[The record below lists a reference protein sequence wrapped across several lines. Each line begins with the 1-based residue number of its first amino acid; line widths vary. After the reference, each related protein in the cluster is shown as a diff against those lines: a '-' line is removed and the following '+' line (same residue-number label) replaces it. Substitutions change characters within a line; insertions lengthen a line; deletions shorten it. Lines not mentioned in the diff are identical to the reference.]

1 MISKINVLT
10 ILILTILSCQQNKKP
25 IVIGHRGAMG
35 YETENTLASVQKALD
50 LGVDRIEI
58 DIFVI
63 ASGEVVVF
71 HDETL
76 KRLSSV
82 ADSIETMDWKTLQ
95 NIRLTGNH
103 RIPLLTEV
111 LDLMDKKVPINI
123 ELKGKNTAKPVF
135 EIMQVY
141 QNEKGWKKTD
151 FLISSFLWDELIT
164 MRSLDSDV
172 NIGVLTEENPLDAIP
187 FAKEI
192 KAQSINP
199 WWKTLT
205 AENCKKLHEAGF
217 QIDTYTVN
225 DPDDIQ
231 KVKAMSV
238 DGIFTNFPDWIK

>member
-1 MISKINVLT
+1 M
-10 ILILTILSCQQNKKP
+10 LILTLLSCQQNKKP
-25 IVIGHRGAMG
+25 LVIGHRGAMG
-35 YETENTLASVQKALD
+35 YETENTLPSIQKALD

-58 DIFVI
+58 DVFVI

-76 KRLSSV
+76 ERLSSV
-82 ADSIETMDWKTLQ
+82 ADSIETMNWETLQ

-151 FLISSFLWDELIT
+151 FLISSFLWNELT
-164 MRSLDSDV
+164 AMRSLDSDV
-172 NIGVLTEENPLDAIP
+172 NIGVLTEENPLDAIS

-205 AENCKKLHEAGF
+205 VENCKKLHEAGF

-225 DPDDIQ
+225 EPDDIQ
-231 KVKAMSV
+231 KVKAMGV
-238 DGIFTNFPDWIK
+238 DGIFTNFPDRIK

>member
-1 MISKINVLT
+1 M
-10 ILILTILSCQQNKKP
+10 LILTLLSCKEAKKP
-25 IVIGHRGAMG
+25 LVIGHRGAMG

-50 LGVDRIEI
+50 LGVDMIEI
-58 DIFVI
+58 DVFVI

-76 KRLSSV
+76 ERLSTV
-82 ADSIETMDWKTLQ
+82 ADSIETMQWETLQ

-111 LDLMDKKVPINI
+111 LDLIDKKVPINI

-141 QNEKGWKKTD
+141 QNEKGWNTAD
-151 FLISSFLWDELIT
+151 FFISSFLWEELKT
-164 MRSLDSDV
+164 MRSLDSEIG
-172 NIGVLTEENPLDAIP
+172 IGVLTEENPLDAIA

-192 KAQSINP
+192 RAESINP

-205 AENCKKLHEAGF
+205 IENCKTLHEVGF
-217 QIDTYTVN
+217 QIYTYTVN
-225 DPDDIQ
+225 EPDDIL
-231 KVKAMSV
+231 KVKAMGV
-238 DGIFTNFPDWIK
+238 DGVFTNFPDRMK